1 MKKNILFL
9 CLIFFV
15 TLVFADTDSKQLVDK
30 TEKALTT
37 EQLAKAS
44 LAMSSADY
52 KVTAGDVYTLA
63 FSVGSNAVSY
73 PIIIDTSYKMKVAN
87 LSTIDVYNKTFMEV
101 KNQVEQ
107 IISRNYPMSGIQ
119 FTLQKPAAF
128 QVLVKGEVAQAIEV
142 EAWALSRLSSLVN
155 PFLTS
160 YSSTRVV
167 TITSANGTKKNY
179 DLFLATRNGDLS
191 QNPYV
196 RPGDTITVNRSDR
209 KVSISGAVE
218 RPGTYELL
226 PGENLKELIEIY
238 ASGLT
243 VFADKEKV
251 EIIRTVDSTSRTGE
265 RIYVSGKDID
275 TAQLKKFDSVFIPN
289 TGDYLPI
296 VYVEG
301 SVVDL
306 SSQTLLP
313 EDREK
318 AALENMING
327 NVRIQVRY
335 NDGESWASLV
345 QRNRSWFSAHSD
357 ISSAYVV
364 RRGERLLLDLDK
376 ILFSA
381 MDTESPIIE
390 PNDTLVVPYKKNE
403 AQVIITG
410 EVKVTKEISGWPLR
424 RLSDILA
431 DNLTPYSS
439 ERNIEITDVSGISR
453 SYDYFRS
460 YRFGEFE
467 QNPYV
472 RPGDTI
478 TVNRSDRKVSIS
490 GAVERPGTYELLPG
504 ENLKELIEI
513 YASGLTLFADVN
525 RIELTRYNGSMNEV
539 GDKYFYKEE
548 AITSNIALNDHDSIS
563 IMSLQDLIPVMFM
576 EGAVF
581 QSTAL
586 DDARLDRTELAA
598 PEDTA
603 NRVTVRFIEGENYGS
618 LVRRNRN
625 LLTAASDT
633 QKASIIRKGVII
645 PFDINPLLYDSNY
658 YTDEIVQPY
667 DVLLIPFRQYFVIDG
682 EVTSTGEI
690 EAKGLTRLASV
701 VRPYF
706 TPYSSSRNILVTS
719 ASGTIHTYDL
729 FEAER
734 NGDFSQNPYLSPG
747 DRITVQRAE
756 RTVTIGGA
764 VERPGT
770 YELLEGENLK
780 ELIEKYASGLTVF
793 ADSSRIE
800 LTRYEGSSNKEGDKL
815 FLSEEELNANFTL
828 HSYDSIYIKKI
839 QDLMPVMF
847 IEGAVSIASD
857 TDLPVAPEAS
867 NKLTINFT
875 IGENYGSLLRRYRSA
890 FSAISDIEN
899 AYILRKG
906 EVIPFDFS
914 SLLYDSHYYTEE
926 LVQKY
931 DVLVVPFR
939 QYFVTV
945 AGAVLK
951 PNRFPYIPDRNWEYY
966 VALAGGVD
974 KNKNTNDSVAITDIT
989 GKKIRKNDVIT
1000 PETIINVKTNSFLF
1014 YFNQYAPVVTTI
1026 LSIITTSLMF
1036 FTLSN

>member
-30 TEKALTT
+30 TEKELTT
-37 EQLAKAS
+37 EQLARAS

-128 QVLVKGEVAQAIEV
+128 QVLVKGEVAKAIEV

-160 YSSTRVV
+160 YSSNRVV

-243 VFADKEKV
+243 VFAD
-251 EIIRTVDSTSRTGE
+251 
-265 RIYVSGKDID
+265 
-275 TAQLKKFDSVFIPN
+275 
-289 TGDYLPI
+289 
-296 VYVEG
+296 
-301 SVVDL
+301 
-306 SSQTLLP
+306 
-313 EDREK
+313 
-318 AALENMING
+318 
-327 NVRIQVRY
+327 
-335 NDGESWASLV
+335 
-345 QRNRSWFSAHSD
+345 
-357 ISSAYVV
+357 
-364 RRGERLLLDLDK
+364 
-376 ILFSA
+376 
-381 MDTESPIIE
+381 
-390 PNDTLVVPYKKNE
+390 
-403 AQVIITG
+403 
-410 EVKVTKEISGWPLR
+410 
-424 RLSDILA
+424 
-431 DNLTPYSS
+431 
-439 ERNIEITDVSGISR
+439 
-453 SYDYFRS
+453 
-460 YRFGEFE
+460 
-467 QNPYV
+467 
-472 RPGDTI
+472 
-478 TVNRSDRKVSIS
+478 
-490 GAVERPGTYELLPG
+490 
-504 ENLKELIEI
+504 
-513 YASGLTLFADVN
+513 
-525 RIELTRYNGSMNEV
+525 
-539 GDKYFYKEE
+539 
-548 AITSNIALNDHDSIS
+548 
-563 IMSLQDLIPVMFM
+563 
-576 EGAVF
+576 
-581 QSTAL
+581 
-586 DDARLDRTELAA
+586 
-598 PEDTA
+598 
-603 NRVTVRFIEGENYGS
+603 
-618 LVRRNRN
+618 
-625 LLTAASDT
+625 
-633 QKASIIRKGVII
+633 
-645 PFDINPLLYDSNY
+645 
-658 YTDEIVQPY
+658 
-667 DVLLIPFRQYFVIDG
+667 
-682 EVTSTGEI
+682 
-690 EAKGLTRLASV
+690 
-701 VRPYF
+701 
-706 TPYSSSRNILVTS
+706 
-719 ASGTIHTYDL
+719 
-729 FEAER
+729 
-734 NGDFSQNPYLSPG
+734 
-747 DRITVQRAE
+747 
-756 RTVTIGGA
+756 
-764 VERPGT
+764 
-770 YELLEGENLK
+770 
-780 ELIEKYASGLTVF
+780 
-793 ADSSRIE
+793 SSRIE

-815 FLSEEELNANFTL
+815 FLSEEELNSNFTL

-867 NKLTINFT
+867 NKLTIHFT
-875 IGENYGSLLRRYRSA
+875 IGENYGSLLRRYRSS

-914 SLLYDSHYYTEE
+914 SILYDSNYYTEE

-931 DVLVVPFR
+931 DVLVVPFK

-1000 PETIINVKTNSFLF
+1000 PETIIDVKTNSFLF

>member
-15 TLVFADTDSKQLVDK
+15 TLLFADTDSKQLVDR
-30 TEKALTT
+30 TEKELTT

-107 IISRNYPMSGIQ
+107 IISRNYPMSGVQ

-160 YSSTRVV
+160 YSSNRVV

-226 PGENLKELIEIY
+226 AGENLKELIEIY

-460 YRFGEFE
+460 YRFGEFD

-490 GAVERPGTYELLPG
+490 GAVERPGTYELLAG

-513 YASGLTLFADVN
+513 YAL
-525 RIELTRYNGSMNEV
+525 
-539 GDKYFYKEE
+539 
-548 AITSNIALNDHDSIS
+548 
-563 IMSLQDLIPVMFM
+563 
-576 EGAVF
+576 
-581 QSTAL
+581 
-586 DDARLDRTELAA
+586 
-598 PEDTA
+598 
-603 NRVTVRFIEGENYGS
+603 
-618 LVRRNRN
+618 
-625 LLTAASDT
+625 
-633 QKASIIRKGVII
+633 
-645 PFDINPLLYDSNY
+645 
-658 YTDEIVQPY
+658 
-667 DVLLIPFRQYFVIDG
+667 
-682 EVTSTGEI
+682 
-690 EAKGLTRLASV
+690 
-701 VRPYF
+701 
-706 TPYSSSRNILVTS
+706 
-719 ASGTIHTYDL
+719 
-729 FEAER
+729 
-734 NGDFSQNPYLSPG
+734 
-747 DRITVQRAE
+747 
-756 RTVTIGGA
+756 
-764 VERPGT
+764 
-770 YELLEGENLK
+770 
-780 ELIEKYASGLTVF
+780 GLTVF

-800 LTRYEGSSNKEGDKL
+800 LTRYKDASNKEGDKL

>member
-15 TLVFADTDSKQLVDK
+15 TLLFADTDSKQLVDK

-128 QVLVKGEVAQAIEV
+128 QVLVKGEVAKAIEV

-160 YSSTRVV
+160 YSSNRVV

-226 PGENLKELIEIY
+226 AGENLKELIEIY

-460 YRFGEFE
+460 YRFGEFD

-490 GAVERPGTYELLPG
+490 GAVERPGTYELLAG

-513 YASGLTLFADVN
+513 
-525 RIELTRYNGSMNEV
+525 
-539 GDKYFYKEE
+539 
-548 AITSNIALNDHDSIS
+548 
-563 IMSLQDLIPVMFM
+563 
-576 EGAVF
+576 
-581 QSTAL
+581 
-586 DDARLDRTELAA
+586 
-598 PEDTA
+598 
-603 NRVTVRFIEGENYGS
+603 
-618 LVRRNRN
+618 
-625 LLTAASDT
+625 
-633 QKASIIRKGVII
+633 
-645 PFDINPLLYDSNY
+645 
-658 YTDEIVQPY
+658 
-667 DVLLIPFRQYFVIDG
+667 
-682 EVTSTGEI
+682 
-690 EAKGLTRLASV
+690 
-701 VRPYF
+701 
-706 TPYSSSRNILVTS
+706 
-719 ASGTIHTYDL
+719 
-729 FEAER
+729 
-734 NGDFSQNPYLSPG
+734 
-747 DRITVQRAE
+747 
-756 RTVTIGGA
+756 
-764 VERPGT
+764 
-770 YELLEGENLK
+770 
-780 ELIEKYASGLTVF
+780 YASGLTVF

-800 LTRYEGSSNKEGDKL
+800 LTRYKDASNKEGDKL
-815 FLSEEELNANFTL
+815 FLSDKELNANFTL

-875 IGENYGSLLRRYRSA
+875 IGENYGSLLRRYRSS

-974 KNKNTNDSVAITDIT
+974 KYKNSNNSLTITDIM
-989 GKKIRKNDVIT
+989 GKKLTKNDFIT
-1000 PETIINVKTNSFLF
+1000 PETIINVKTNSFLY
-1014 YFNQYAPVVTTI
+1014 YFNQYAPVVTTV